1 MKEKIEALLKNKK
14 LDSIIFILGIA
25 GVALIFISTLSA
37 KNETKKGTEIKE
49 TSFSAEEYRTVIES
63 QIKQIVTGIAGD
75 NSAVVTVTLETGMNY
90 IYADETKQ
98 NTEKE
103 TDRQSEETEQTY
115 ITVTQADGTE
125 TPLILTEHMPKIRGV
140 AIVCQI
146 NNEQTAQEIKN
157 AVMAAFD
164 LTSKRVYIAGRTN
177 LQ

>member
-14 LDSIIFILGIA
+14 IDRIIFILGFVGI
-25 GVALIFISTLSA
+25 ALIFLSSLSPKLES
-37 KNETKKGTEIKE
+37 KNNNEKKE
-49 TSFSAEEYRTVIES
+49 TSFSAEQYQNAIEG
-63 QIKQIVTGIAGD
+63 QIRQIVAGIAGD
-75 NSAVVTVTLETGMNY
+75 SSAVVTVTLETGMNY

-103 TDRQSEETEQTY
+103 SDRQSEETEQTY

-140 AIVCQI
+140 AIVCRI
-146 NNEQTAQEIKN
+146 NSEETATEIKN

>member
-1 MKEKIEALLKNKK
+1 MKEKIENLFKNKK
-14 LDSIIFILGIA
+14 FDHIIFILGIA
-25 GVALIFISTLSA
+25 GVALIFLSTLFP
-37 KNETKKGTEIKE
+37 KNDTKKDTEIKE
-49 TSFSAEEYRTVIES
+49 NHFSAEEYRTAIEG
-63 QIKQIVTGIAGD
+63 QIKGIVAGIAGD
-75 NSAVVTVTLETGMNY
+75 SSAVVTVTLETGMNY

-103 TDRQSEETEQTY
+103 SDRQSEETEQTY
-115 ITVTQADGTE
+115 ITVTQADGAE

-140 AIVCQI
+140 AIVCRI
-146 NNEQTAQEIKN
+146 NSEQTAEEIKN

>member
-14 LDSIIFILGIA
+14 IDSIIFILGIV
-25 GVALIFISTLSA
+25 GVVLIFLSTFFP
-37 KNETKKGTEIKE
+37 KNNTKTTSEIKE
-49 TSFSAEEYRTVIES
+49 TSFSAEEYRAAIEN
-63 QIKQIVTGIAGD
+63 QIKQIVSGIAGD
-75 NSAVVTVTLETGMNY
+75 SSAVVTVALETGMNY

-103 TDRQSEETEQTY
+103 SDRQSEETEQTY

-140 AIVCQI
+140 AIVCRI
-146 NNEQTAQEIKN
+146 NSEQTAEEIKN

-177 LQ
+177 

>member
-1 MKEKIEALLKNKK
+1 MCLKFQVLVLRFHK
-14 LDSIIFILGIA
+14 GI
-25 GVALIFISTLSA
+25 ALIFLSSISTKSES
-37 KNETKKGTEIKE
+37 KNTTEVKE
-49 TSFSAEEYRTVIES
+49 TSFSAEQYQNQIEG
-63 QIKQIVTGIAGD
+63 QIRQIVAGIAGD
-75 NSAVVTVTLETGMNY
+75 SSAVVTVTLETGMNY

-103 TDRQSEETEQTY
+103 SDRQSEETEQTY

-140 AIVCQI
+140 AIVCRI
-146 NNEQTAQEIKN
+146 NSEETAREIKN

>member
-1 MKEKIEALLKNKK
+1 MKEKIELLLKNKK
-14 LDSIIFILGIA
+14 IDSIIFILGII
-25 GVALIFISTLSA
+25 GVVLIFLSTFFP
-37 KNETKKGTEIKE
+37 KNNTKKETEIKE
-49 TSFSAEEYRTVIES
+49 TTFSVEEYRAAVEG
-63 QIKQIVTGIAGD
+63 QIKGIVTGIAGD
-75 NSAVVTVTLETGMNY
+75 SSAVVTVTLETGMNY

-103 TDRQSEETEQTY
+103 SDRQSEETEQTY

-140 AIVCQI
+140 AIVCHI
-146 NNEQTAQEIKN
+146 RSEKTAEEIKN

-177 LQ
+177 

>member
-14 LDSIIFILGIA
+14 LDHIIFILGIA
-25 GVALIFISTLSA
+25 GVALIFLSTLFP
-37 KNETKKGTEIKE
+37 KGENKKTTEIKE
-49 TSFSAEEYRTVIES
+49 TSFSAEEYRNAIEG
-63 QIKQIVTGIAGD
+63 QIRQIVAGIAGD
-75 NSAVVTVTLETGMNY
+75 SAAVVTVTLETGINY

-98 NTEKE
+98 NTENE
-103 TDRQSEETEQTY
+103 SDRQSEEKEQTY

-140 AIVCQI
+140 AIVCRI
-146 NNEQTAQEIKN
+146 NSEETAQEIKN

>member
-1 MKEKIEALLKNKK
+1 MKEKIELLLKNKK
-14 LDSIIFILGIA
+14 IDSIIFMLGII
-25 GVALIFISTLSA
+25 GVVLIFLSTFFP
-37 KNETKKGTEIKE
+37 KNNTKKETEIKE
-49 TSFSAEEYRTVIES
+49 TTFSAEEYRAAVEG
-63 QIKQIVTGIAGD
+63 QIKGIVTGIAGD
-75 NSAVVTVTLETGMNY
+75 SSAVVTVTLETGMNY

-103 TDRQSEETEQTY
+103 SDRQSEETEQTY

-140 AIVCQI
+140 AIVCHI
-146 NNEQTAQEIKN
+146 RSEKTAEEIKN

-177 LQ
+177 